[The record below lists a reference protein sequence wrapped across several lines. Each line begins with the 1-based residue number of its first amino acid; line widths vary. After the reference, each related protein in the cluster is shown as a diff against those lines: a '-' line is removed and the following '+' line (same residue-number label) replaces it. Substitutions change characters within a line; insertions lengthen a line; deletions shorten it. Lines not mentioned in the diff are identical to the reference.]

1 MMMTQAYFTDKAYK
15 DKLHY
20 SASAKVPFY
29 MIFFSSPFIQD
40 ELVEKYL
47 ENPSNTFMFVQY
59 DQKHPSIQNDQLL
72 PDYQLD
78 PQLERKFYMKH
89 LYNKM
94 KNEKPTNN
102 LLCIGDPKAGKS
114 SRLNEIFNIG
124 FETIDNAAVGLWH
137 DSIDV
142 LFHCDELPMEFNLF
156 DFHGKFANYDFTLI
170 KRLFKQLPNTY
181 ILVQVINVDY
191 LNRLKASFE
200 EDGNFEKMSERLI
213 IVSNALSE
221 AEKDKIRAFKD

>member
-29 MIFFSSPFIQD
+29 MIFFSSPYIQD

-47 ENPSNTFMFVQY
+47 ENPCNAFMFVQY
-59 DQKHPSIQNDQLL
+59 DQKHDCIKNNETMP
-72 PDYQLD
+72 D

-102 LLCIGDPKAGKS
+102 LLCIGDPKSGKS

-124 FETIDNAAVGLWH
+124 FETIDSAAVGLWH

-142 LFHCDELPMEFNLF
+142 LFHCDELPMEFNLY
-156 DFHGKFANYDFTLI
+156 DFHGNFANNDFTLI
-170 KRLFKQLPNTY
+170 KQLFK
-181 ILVQVINVDY
+181 
-191 LNRLKASFE
+191 
-200 EDGNFEKMSERLI
+200 
-213 IVSNALSE
+213 
-221 AEKDKIRAFKD
+221 